1 MTTSQTI
8 FPPSVTLLYK
18 IAVCKFQSFW
28 KKNRDLRRS
37 QIDRIVARSVKPRYE
52 TNAAGIDFCK
62 SSRNNELQFGL
73 HALDFGQIHSSNEM
87 RFSNK
92 QTQEL
97 GGKIE
102 CMVEDLDLILAI
114 LQKGNSSR
122 DRILTIEETQ
132 KVYMEIG
139 WEIYLNS
146 GYVESMPFA
155 GLSS

>member
-1 MTTSQTI
+1 
-8 FPPSVTLLYK
+8 
-18 IAVCKFQSFW
+18 
-28 KKNRDLRRS
+28 
-37 QIDRIVARSVKPRYE
+37 
-52 TNAAGIDFCK
+52 
-62 SSRNNELQFGL
+62 
-73 HALDFGQIHSSNEM
+73 M

-102 CMVEDLDLILAI
+102 CLVEDLDLILAI